1 MLLQRVR
8 EGAHNAS
15 AAVFDRPSHGRSLQS
30 HADYI
35 QMVSNAVQPRRLLMS
50 KRVFLY
56 QEDVTCS
63 VIVSCLQNA
72 DLS

>member
-15 AAVFDRPSHGRSLQS
+15 AAVFDRPSGGRSLQS

-50 KRVFLY
+50 K
-56 QEDVTCS
+56 
-63 VIVSCLQNA
+63 
-72 DLS
+72 